1 MIKVIAIVGP
11 TASGKSSLGMY
22 LAQKLNGE
30 IISADSR
37 QIYKGMQIISRAPS
51 KKELRAVRHHF
62 VAIADPKRVYT
73 AGTFA
78 RAAGNTMSAI
88 QKRDGIP
95 LVVGGAGFYADA
107 LLSGLSLPDV
117 KPDKKMR
124 AKLTKKTPA
133 QLVAMLKKHDRK
145 SALRVDSKNKVRLIR
160 AIEIARAIGKVP
172 TRAHSPTYDVLW
184 LGRSPAEKVHTKA
197 ITRGVHDRLR
207 LGMAKEAKKLQT
219 TLSRKRFISLGFEY
233 DLLDRYIRK
242 EITKEELIESIS
254 RGERKYAKRQMR
266 WFKRNPNIRW
276 IESKTEALRLAK
288 DFLKN

>member
-1 MIKVIAIVGP
+1 MQKVIAIVGP

-22 LAQKLNGE
+22 LAQKLGGE

-62 VAIADPKRVYT
+62 VAIANPGRVYT

-78 RAAGNTMSAI
+78 KAAEHTISDI
-88 QKRDGIP
+88 QKRGAIP

-124 AKLTKKTPA
+124 TELAKKTPA
-133 QLVAMLKKHDRK
+133 ELVAILTKLDRK
-145 SALRVDSKNKVRLIR
+145 SVLRVDSKNKVRLIR
-160 AIEIARAIGKVP
+160 AIEIARALGKVP
-172 TRAHSPTYDVLW
+172 ARAHSPIYQVLW
-184 LGRSPAEKVHTKA
+184 LGRNPEAKVHAKA
-197 ITRGVHDRLR
+197 ITRGVQDRLR
-207 LGMAKEAKKLQT
+207 LGMTKEATKLQAI
-219 TLSRKRFISLGFEY
+219 LSRKRFLSLGFEY
-233 DLLDRYIRK
+233 ALLDRYIRK
-242 EITKEELIESIS
+242 EITKEELVEAIA
-254 RGERKYAKRQMR
+254 RGERKYAKRQIR
-266 WFKRNPNIRW
+266 WFKRNPNIYW
-276 IESKTEALRLAK
+276 VKNKSETLRLAK